1 MQTEAEQA
9 PTRFPVSVLM
19 ERRLARSGPWSES
32 QWECIAVVAGEQVVN
47 GAAGW
52 TLISDDGQRT
62 RYMWSG
68 LQVALDRDGC
78 ESYWHNLQNDTP
90 YLFVICFPDEGA
102 QDESMAVLP
111 VRVSA
116 SQDEANAAMESEG
129 MVFSVPMP
137 DKAIDWLER
146 FVVANYE
153 PAVKKKRKRRD
164 WAQESKANAKARRP
178 DRLH

>member
-1 MQTEAEQA
+1 MPTHAQDA

-19 ERRLARSGPWSES
+19 ERRLAHSGPWSQY
-32 QWECIAVVAGEQVVN
+32 QWECVAVVAGEQVVD
-47 GAAGW
+47 GGAGW
-52 TLISDDGQRT
+52 TLISDDAQRA

-78 ESYWHNLQNDTP
+78 ESYWHNLQNETP
-90 YLFVICFPDEGA
+90 YLFVICFHDEGA
-102 QDESMAVLP
+102 QDESMAVQP
-111 VRVSA
+111 ARVSA

-137 DKAIDWLER
+137 DKVIDWLER

-153 PAVKKKRKRRD
+153 PVVKKKRKRRD
-164 WAQESKANAKARRP
+164 WAQEGEANARARRP